1 MAQSMATAPIPSL
14 PQFSLALHITAI
26 FTTNFVQRRRNLAQ

>member
-14 PQFSLALHITAI
+14 PQISLALHITAI
-26 FTTNFVQRRRNLAQ
+26 FTTNFVQRRGNLAQ